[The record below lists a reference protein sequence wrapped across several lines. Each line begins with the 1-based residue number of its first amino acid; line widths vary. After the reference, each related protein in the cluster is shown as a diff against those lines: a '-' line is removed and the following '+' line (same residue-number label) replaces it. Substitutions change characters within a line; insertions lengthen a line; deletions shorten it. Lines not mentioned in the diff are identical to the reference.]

1 MSLRSWLERKAAEK
15 AEARLAEQ
23 FNTPEKA
30 QAYAERA
37 LEGPM
42 NPWLHSLL
50 VAAIGGAAT
59 SVVQVLADPSVL
71 FAPGGLKRLGA
82 TALAGALVAIVA
94 FLKQSPVPPGSVKQA
109 LTSERMG
116 PGGFL
121 ILLPLL
127 LGAPAHAQDVPV
139 VPAPE
144 PLPLWT
150 ATLDSGTSA
159 VLTRGEKRE
168 FVTARVGFAA
178 RLSDVFGAFARLDVA
193 GDQDGGGLNLTD
205 PHTFRSIDAAAGFRR
220 ITGPLRLSILGGVTY
235 SIEGDQ
241 GKPIDAR
248 LFTLAGL
255 VGRVVGEGGYVEIG
269 AGHHGPV
276 GGPALLASA
285 QIPVSSGAFTV
296 IDLAFPLQRNV
307 LSEKAWV
314 LKIGASVRVK
324 QLHGGRS
331 GPAPVA
337 PAVKPANAGEL
348 VQPDPAAVPEGSLL
362 AEKHGAR

>member
-1 MSLRSWLERKAAEK
+1 MSIRAWLERKAEAK
-15 AEARLAEQ
+15 AEDIALGKLADAIDSPEKRDALATRLTEGSMSDKTKARLEGLLWALAGG
-23 FNTPEKA
+23 FFGALTPF
-30 QAYAERA
+30 
-37 LEGPM
+37 
-42 NPWLHSLL
+42 
-50 VAAIGGAAT
+50 
-59 SVVQVLADPSVL
+59 LADPSKL
-71 FAPGGLKRLGA
+71 DLSTAALGLYWKAG
-82 TALAGALVAIVA
+82 LAGALLSLFAYLRPNPA
-94 FLKQSPVPPGSVKQA
+94 AQKAG
-109 LTSERMG
+109 
-116 PGGFL
+116 
-121 ILLPLL
+121 LLVLALL
-127 LGAPAHAQDVPV
+127 LSTGAYAQDVPV

-205 PHTFRSIDAAAGFRR
+205 PHTFRSIDAAGGFRR

-241 GKPIDAR
+241 DKPIDAR

-255 VGRVVGEGGYVEIG
+255 VGRVVGEGGYVEVG

-337 PAVKPANAGEL
+337 PAVKPASAGEL
-348 VQPDPAAVPEGSLL
+348 VQPDPAAVPEGNLL